1 MRISASVASVNDSRL
16 PEVVK
21 SLDDAGVDAYHLD
34 SIDDPGIFEFARSLR
49 ALTVKP
55 FDLHLITDSPEN
67 YWSLIEESAL
77 PQIVLQLENLKKPL
91 FIPSALRGKV
101 GLAMMASTD
110 PRRFSVYRRDAAFLL
125 LMLTTPGKSG
135 GTFSPA
141 HFANII
147 RYRQR
152 YPDIPL
158 IIDGGVNEEVAAVL
172 HMMGIYQVV
181 SGSFLFSRNTIEEAV
196 NSIKNNLNT
205 RWLVRDVMDV
215 TMEGFT
221 RAKKVYG
228 VHPDCWYIS
237 EDGTS
242 TMVTES
248 QEFALLLDAISQ
260 LEETG
265 GSAIFTNESTS
276 LPTLFASACR
286 LASPP
291 RYVFAINAQRQI
303 TGSLFIQALS

>member
-1 MRISASVASVNDSRL
+1 MRISASVASVNESRL
-16 PEVVK
+16 PEVVTA
-21 SLDDAGVDAYHLD
+21 LDYAGVDAYHLD
-34 SIDDPGIFEFARSLR
+34 SIDDPGIFEFAKKLR
-49 ALTVKP
+49 HLTTKP
-55 FDLHLITDSPEN
+55 FDLHLITDSPDN
-67 YWSLIEESAL
+67 YWSLIEESEL

-91 FIPSALRGKV
+91 FVPSVLKGKV

-135 GTFSPA
+135 GTFTPA

-181 SGSFLFSRNTIEEAV
+181 SGSFLFSKNTIAEAV

-205 RWLVRDVMDV
+205 RWLVRDVMD
-215 TMEGFT
+215 TSLEGFT
-221 RAKKVYG
+221 QAKNRYG

-237 EDGTS
+237 KDGTS
-242 TMVTES
+242 TMVTEN
-248 QEFALLLDAISQ
+248 QEFASLLETISQ
-260 LEETG
+260 LEETH
-265 GSAIFTNESTS
+265 GSAIFTDESTS
-276 LPTLFASACR
+276 LPTLYSTACE
-286 LASPP
+286 LAAPP
-291 RYVFAINAQRQI
+291 RYVFAINQQRQI
-303 TGSLFIQALS
+303 TGSLFIQAHS